1 MSART
6 ESVGHGC
13 GKIAF
18 SVLTVRSLPFTFYAF
33 AYSLEKKNSLAFLEF
48 ADNTNRI
55 GAGNAALFE
64 LVRTE
69 YIEQS
74 KRQRSG
80 SKKVRRDGGDL
91 SLSLRCC
98 GDFLE
103 AIYSPPSSSAPHLTA
118 LPKEPLGL
126 CRLVVVSKC
135 SGCRSLGKNGVI
147 EIAAAKVRGWEDG
160 GERGRHLD
168 YYRPPVSEF
177 CHRIF
182 PIHTESISQCTC
194 YSISCAK
201 VGNGMHM
208 EWGQH

>member
-1 MSART
+1 MWKDSIFCSHCPRPPLHILRFC
-6 ESVGHGC
+6 VFF
-13 GKIAF
+13 GKKEQPRVPGIRRQHKQDWGRKC
-18 SVLTVRSLPFTFYAF
+18 SPL
-33 AYSLEKKNSLAFLEF
+33 
-48 ADNTNRI
+48 
-55 GAGNAALFE
+55 
-64 LVRTE
+64 RTE

-160 GERGRHLD
+160 RGETEAQRETLRLLE
-168 YYRPPVSEF
+168 RPPVLEF
-177 CHRIF
+177 F
-182 PIHTESISQCTC
+182 PS
-194 YSISCAK
+194 AL
-201 VGNGMHM
+201 N
-208 EWGQH
+208 